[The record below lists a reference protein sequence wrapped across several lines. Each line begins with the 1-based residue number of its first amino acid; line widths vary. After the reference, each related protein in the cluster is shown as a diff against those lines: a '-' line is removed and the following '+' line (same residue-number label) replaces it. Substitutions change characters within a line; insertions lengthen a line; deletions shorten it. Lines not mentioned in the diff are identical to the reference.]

1 MGHGHDHVDDSSV
14 AAPVRRALWIATAVC
29 AVLVV
34 VGVIVLWPS
43 SGDDTVDPS
52 GLDADPVAADVTEVE
67 VVPCAFD
74 PLLSCKAIEVV
85 PTEGDLE
92 GQRLA
97 LEQSIDSTIDAGDSI
112 LVLVDELA
120 DGSTIVTFYDFQ
132 RGTPMLLLLLLFV
145 VAILVLG
152 RWRGLGALAGLAA
165 SLVVIIGFALPAL
178 LEGSSPVAVALVAA
192 GVIAFLALFLAHGTN
207 LGTVTALLS
216 TLASLAITGV
226 LAWIFVWTSE
236 FTGLTDESVG
246 YLDALGTP
254 IDPRGLLLAG
264 IVIGALGVL
273 DDVTVT
279 QVSAVWELD
288 RAAPGSSFAELYR
301 RGVRIGRDHISSTV
315 NTLFLAYAG
324 AALPLLLLF
333 REAGQSIGSVAT
345 REIVAVE
352 IVRALV
358 GSIGLIASVPIST
371 ALAAKVVTSDRS
383 DPSDRAHA
391 EGEPGSGDAQLAGS

>member
-1 MGHGHDHVDDSSV
+1 M
-14 AAPVRRALWIATAVC
+14 
-29 AVLVV
+29 
-34 VGVIVLWPS
+34 
-43 SGDDTVDPS
+43 
-52 GLDADPVAADVTEVE
+52 
-67 VVPCAFD
+67 
-74 PLLSCKAIEVV
+74 
-85 PTEGDLE
+85 
-92 GQRLA
+92 
-97 LEQSIDSTIDAGDSI
+97 EQSIDSTIDAGDAI

-132 RGTPMLLLLLLFV
+132 RGTPMLLLLLVFV

-165 SLVVIIGFALPAL
+165 SLVVIVGFALPAL
-178 LEGSSPVAVALVAA
+178 LEGANPVAVALVAA
-192 GVIAFLALFLAHGTN
+192 GVIAFLALFLAHGAN

-216 TLASLAITGV
+216 TLVSLAITGL

-371 ALAAKVVTSDRS
+371 ALAAKVVTSDHPGVTAP
-383 DPSDRAHA
+383 DPA
-391 EGEPGSGDAQLAGS
+391 EDDQDSGEAQLAGS